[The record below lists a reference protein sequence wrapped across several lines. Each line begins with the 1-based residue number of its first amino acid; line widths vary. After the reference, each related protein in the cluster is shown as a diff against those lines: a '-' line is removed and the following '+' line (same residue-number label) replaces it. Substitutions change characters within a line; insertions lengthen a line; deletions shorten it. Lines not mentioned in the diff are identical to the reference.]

1 MKLIKR
7 PQFAIITKE
16 VDVMRQ
22 KGMMKIYTLEE
33 CMDEDLGVI
42 GTPIRDAVE
51 KEVREAVAR
60 HQESMRLKMESSAQM
75 ITHKLIE
82 LRRQF
87 TAHNN
92 KKTGGVFAP
101 SIEWANR
108 VFHPQNKRFTNR
120 NELFGAIS

>member
-7 PQFAIITKE
+7 PLFAIITKE

-51 KEVREAVAR
+51 KEVREAVDAY
-60 HQESMRLKMESSAQM
+60 QESMRLKYKQ
-75 ITHKLIE
+75 IE
-82 LRRQF
+82 RCRQI
-87 TAHNN
+87 AVHN
-92 KKTGGVFAP
+92 KKKAEGVFTP
-101 SIEWANR
+101 TIGWITR
-108 VFHPQNKRFTNR
+108 VLRPFKTDR
-120 NELFGAIS
+120 NELLRALS